1 MKFGILGGT
10 FDPIHQG
17 HLDVARAAHLALGLD
32 FVVLTPARRPPH
44 RTAVA
49 SAAHRFAMVALACQ
63 AEPWLLVSDEELTHE
78 APAYTDATLA
88 RWRER
93 GHNAPNVAFITGA
106 DAFGGIR
113 SWHNFPGV
121 LDWCHFAVVARPGYP
136 LTALPRHLPELA
148 GRMVTPESH
157 LPARPSIILIAAETA
172 PVSSS
177 EVRERLRAGHL
188 IDDSVP
194 AAVAEY
200 IRKNALY
207 RGQPDE

>member
-1 MKFGILGGT
+1 MTFGILGGT
-10 FDPIHQG
+10 FDPIHTG
-17 HLDVARAAHLALGLD
+17 HLDVARAAHVALGLD
-32 FVVLTPARRPPH
+32 LVVMTPTRTPPH
-44 RTAVA
+44 RRAVA

-63 AEPWLLVSDEELTHE
+63 KEPWLVVSDEEMAHD

-93 GHNAPNVAFITGA
+93 GHGAAHLVFITGA

-136 LTALPRHLPELA
+136 VASLPKLLPELA

-157 LPARPSIILIAAETA
+157 LPARPSIILVAADTS

-177 EVRERLRAGHL
+177 EVRERLAAGHRIEGYL
-188 IDDSVP
+188 P
-194 AAVAEY
+194 APVAEY
-200 IRKNALY
+200 ITKHALY
-207 RGQPDE
+207 TGHTDE